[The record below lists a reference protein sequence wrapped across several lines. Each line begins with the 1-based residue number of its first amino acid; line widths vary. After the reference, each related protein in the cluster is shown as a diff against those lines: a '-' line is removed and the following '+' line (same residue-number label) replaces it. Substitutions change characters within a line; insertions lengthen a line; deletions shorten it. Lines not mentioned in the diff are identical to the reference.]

1 MDKAAQVTEH
11 MKDLGFSVYEC
22 KAYLAL
28 LTEYPLN
35 GYVLSK
41 ASGVPRS
48 RIYEVLKS
56 LIDKQMVFE
65 QDDGKSKAYTPMD
78 PEIFIKKL
86 RSRFQGIF
94 QDLTEYASH
103 LYREPKQDNRL
114 VVIQGRDNILS
125 FLAVL
130 IKGAQERI
138 AVSLWDE
145 ELCALTGE
153 LDDALARGVMLR
165 GIYFGS
171 NSVYEDLVP
180 HRRLQRYMAE
190 KKERFLSVI
199 VDHCHAVSG
208 VVSRGA
214 DSKATWTR
222 DEGFIEVSED
232 YIAHDLV
239 VNLYSA
245 SLDRAGYEKFETFA
259 DNVHDRFFHY
269 SKKELDV
276 FYKLVE

>member
-1 MDKAAQVTEH
+1 MKA
-11 MKDLGFSVYEC
+11 LGFSVYEC

-28 LTEYPLN
+28 LAEFPLN
-35 GYVLSK
+35 GYALSK

-65 QDDGKSKAYTPMD
+65 HDDGKSKAYTPMD
-78 PEIFIKKL
+78 PQIFIKKL
-86 RSRFQGIF
+86 RSRFQDVF
-94 QDLTEYASH
+94 ENLTEYAGR

-125 FLAVL
+125 FLALL
-130 IKGAQERI
+130 IQGARHRI
-138 AVSLWDE
+138 VVSIWDE
-145 ELCALTGE
+145 ELSALTGE
-153 LDDALARGVMLR
+153 LDAALARGVMLR

-171 NSVYEDLVP
+171 NRVYQDLVP
-180 HRRLQRYMAE
+180 HRRLGRYMAE

-199 VDHCHAVSG
+199 VDRSHAVSG
-208 VVSRGA
+208 VLSRGA
-214 DSKATWTR
+214 ESKATWTR

-245 SLDRAGYEKFETFA
+245 SLDRAGYEKFEAFA
-259 DNVHDRFFHY
+259 DTVHDRFFHY
-269 SKKELDV
+269 SKKELDA
-276 FYKLVE
+276 FGKFIE